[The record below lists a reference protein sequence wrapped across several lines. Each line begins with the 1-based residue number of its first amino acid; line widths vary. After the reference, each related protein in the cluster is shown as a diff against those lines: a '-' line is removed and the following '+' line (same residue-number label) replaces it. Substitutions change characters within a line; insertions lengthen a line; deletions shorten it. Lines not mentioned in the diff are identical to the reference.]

1 MRVALAGQRLEF
13 ADQGLDQRRLA
24 GAIGTEQADA
34 VAGFEAEAH
43 VTKDRDP
50 LHLLGSLPFKGRA
63 GEGMGFAWLHAMFF
77 TARNPIPTLPSPCR
91 GGFNSGIAANGL
103 VPPQQSL
110 RPPRRRRGPDPHPQ
124 SAAAPPRAGP

>member
-63 GEGMGFAWLHAMFF
+63 GEGMGFAWLRSEEH
-77 TARNPIPTLPSPCR
+77 TSEL
-91 GGFNSGIAANGL
+91 
-103 VPPQQSL
+103 QSL
-110 RPPRRRRGPDPHPQ
+110 MRI
-124 SAAAPPRAGP
+124 SYAVSCLKKKNYS

>member
-1 MRVALAGQRLEF
+1 MRRLPPISTRTYPLFPSTPPFRSEF
-13 ADQGLDQRRLA
+13 ADHGLDQRRLA

-43 VTKDRDP
+43 LTKDRDP

-77 TARNPIPTLPSPCR
+77 TARNPIPTLPSP
-91 GGFNSGIAANGL
+91 
-103 VPPQQSL
+103 
-110 RPPRRRRGPDPHPQ
+110 
-124 SAAAPPRAGP
+124 